1 MRLNLKQTRA
11 IDYLEM
17 PEWAH
22 VSEVLYGG
30 AAGGG
35 KSVLG
40 CYWLMKNCLKYPG
53 TRWVMGRS
61 ELTTLKQTTLVTF
74 FKVAKMQDLKANIHY
89 KYYDNPKNI
98 IAFPNGSV
106 IILKDLSYAPSDP
119 EFDSLGSLEI
129 TGAFIDEANQIVEKA
144 KTVLF
149 SRIRHMLDEF
159 GLKPKLLMSCNPAK
173 NWVYKQFYKANRD
186 NNIEKY
192 RKFIQALVTDNEDI
206 DSNYVENLQKLD
218 KASKERLL
226 HGNWEYEDDP
236 AKLIEYDRILD
247 CFSNTHLR
255 VTGDKLHKATCDV
268 ARFGSDKTVI
278 GEWMSASHVR
288 LKRYSKL
295 SVPEVATKLQ
305 AVKDS
310 GQLGAS
316 RIVVDEDGVGGGVVD
331 LVKCHGFVNNSR
343 PLPAPVNPKHDER
356 SGKKLPENYDNLKS
370 QCYFRLA
377 LRINEGGLFIEC
389 EDSEMEEAVIEE
401 LEQVKKKNVDKDG
414 KSGVVPKDKVKE
426 ILGRSPDY
434 SDTLMMGEYL
444 ELKPQLKVRTLYD

>member
-255 VTGDKLHKATCDV
+255 VTGDKLHKATC
-268 ARFGSDKTVI
+268 SSSSIT
-278 GEWMSASHVR
+278 AS
-288 LKRYSKL
+288 SISL
-295 SVPEVATKLQ
+295 SSHSIKSPPSLIRKA
-305 AVKDS
+305 
-310 GQLGAS
+310 
-316 RIVVDEDGVGGGVVD
+316 
-331 LVKCHGFVNNSR
+331 
-343 PLPAPVNPKHDER
+343 
-356 SGKKLPENYDNLKS
+356 NLK
-370 QCYFRLA
+370 
-377 LRINEGGLFIEC
+377 
-389 EDSEMEEAVIEE
+389 
-401 LEQVKKKNVDKDG
+401 
-414 KSGVVPKDKVKE
+414 
-426 ILGRSPDY
+426 
-434 SDTLMMGEYL
+434 
-444 ELKPQLKVRTLYD
+444 